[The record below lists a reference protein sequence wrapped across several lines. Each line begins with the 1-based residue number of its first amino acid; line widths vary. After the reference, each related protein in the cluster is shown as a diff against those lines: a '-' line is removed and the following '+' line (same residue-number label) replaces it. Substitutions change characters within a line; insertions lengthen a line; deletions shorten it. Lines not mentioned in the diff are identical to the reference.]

1 MSPSASTLRPSALA
15 PALVAGGAGAALVVA
30 LLAQHWGGLA
40 PCLLCLWQRW
50 ALWAVVALGM
60 GGIVAALFGRAR
72 LAGALTLLAGVAA
85 LGSAGIAF
93 FHVGVEQHWWTGTS
107 GCGASLIDP
116 RLTAEELRTRIE
128 AAPMVRCDQ
137 VAWSL
142 FGLSMAAYNLLYSTM
157 LGAAGVALGWRLT
170 RNRSA

>member
-1 MSPSASTLRPSALA
+1 
-15 PALVAGGAGAALVVA
+15 
-30 LLAQHWGGLA
+30 
-40 PCLLCLWQRW
+40 
-50 ALWAVVALGM
+50 M
-60 GGIVAALFGRAR
+60 GGIVAALFGRPR
-72 LAGALTLLAGVAA
+72 LAGALTMLAGVAA

-93 FHVGVEQHWWTGTS
+93 FHVGVEQHWWAGTS

-116 RLTAEELRTRIE
+116 HLTAEELRARIE

-142 FGLSMAAYNLLYSTM
+142 FGLSMAAYNLLYSAM

>member
-1 MSPSASTLRPSALA
+1 MSRSASTPRSPALA
-15 PALVAGGAGAALVVA
+15 PALVAGGAGAALAVA
-30 LLAQHWGGLA
+30 LLSQYWGGLA

-50 ALWAVVALGM
+50 ALWAAVALGAC
-60 GGIVAALFGRAR
+60 GIVAALLGHSR
-72 LAGALTLLAGVAA
+72 LVGVLTLLAGMAV
-85 LGSAGIAF
+85 LGSAGIAV

-107 GCGASLIDP
+107 GCGASLIEP
-116 RLTAEELRTRIE
+116 GLSAEELRARIE

-157 LGAAGVALGWRLT
+157 LGAVGAALGWRLT